1 MKEVA
6 TFVKA
11 LVAAVFAGFFGF
23 LPFVFTQFTGSPNIG
38 DWVIEQFI
46 GAGLTLVLF
55 FLAALAIGYLY
66 PRFWFVA
73 VAMAWFAVLTTIANV
88 NPPELPPDV
97 IVQRVDAVTLIALFA
112 LPIAV
117 AIAGAYVG
125 KSRRLTR
132 AAKRELANGDVGL
145 SAER

>member
-1 MKEVA
+1 MKQA
-6 TFVKA
+6 TIFVKA
-11 LVAAVFAGFFGF
+11 LVAAVVAGFFGF
-23 LPFVFTQFTGSPNIG
+23 FPFVFTQFTGSPNIG

-73 VAMAWFAVLTTIANV
+73 VAIAWFAVLTTIANV

-97 IVQRVDAVTLIALFA
+97 IVQRVDTVTLVALFV
-112 LPIAV
+112 LPFAV
-117 AIAGAYVG
+117 SLAGAYLG
-125 KSRRLTR
+125 KSRRL
-132 AAKRELANGDVGL
+132 ALASR
-145 SAER
+145 SAT

>member
-38 DWVIEQFI
+38 DWVVEQFI

-73 VAMAWFAVLTTIANV
+73 VAMVWFAVLTTIANV
-88 NPPELPPDV
+88 NPPEAPPGV
-97 IVQRVDAVTLIALFA
+97 IVQRVDAVTLLALFV
-112 LPIAV
+112 LPFAV
-117 AIAGAYVG
+117 SLAGAYLG
-125 KSRRLTR
+125 KSRRLTFASR
-132 AAKRELANGDVGL
+132 
-145 SAER
+145 SAS